1 MNGLFFGA
9 ALVFAFMFG
18 YARAHHVI
26 ATECKKL
33 GKFYVNDEV
42 FECVKITSEKTKG
55 GQQ

>member
-1 MNGLFFGA
+1 
-9 ALVFAFMFG
+9 MFG